1 MISPVFWRDDI
12 SDAPHEGV
20 VVVVCALT
28 AASITEPTQRD
39 LAEAPARNPA
49 RARFFERRALTRRVV
64 AARLGIDPQSVTIG
78 HAPSGA
84 PVILSPRGAL
94 LVSISGR
101 DDCCAV
107 AIAPCAVGVDIEPI
121 DDAAEPPWNVLS
133 DGERLALGA
142 LDGGARA
149 EAFLRLWT
157 GKEAYLKALGKGLA
171 REPREI
177 KILPA
182 NNAAFFLRDRGALVS
197 CVAEQ
202 RRISLGGRDVI
213 ASLVVLTDA
222 P

>member
-1 MISPVFWRDDI
+1 MSAAVFWRDDT
-12 SDAPHEGV
+12 SDAPREGV

-28 AASITEPTQRD
+28 AASFIEPTPRD
-39 LAEAPARNPA
+39 LAEAPARDPA
-49 RARFFERRALTRRVV
+49 RARFFERRALTRGVV

-84 PVILSPRGAL
+84 PVVLTPRGAPH
-94 LVSISGR
+94 VSISGR
-101 DDCCAV
+101 DDFCAV
-107 AIAPCAVGVDIEPI
+107 ALAPCAVGVDIEPI
-121 DDAAEPPWNVLS
+121 NDAAEPAWNVLG

-142 LDGGARA
+142 LVGGARA

-157 GKEAYLKALGKGLA
+157 GKEAYLKALGEGLA

-177 KILPA
+177 EISLL
-182 NNAAFFLRDRGALVS
+182 NNAAFLVRDRGAPVS

-202 RRISLGGRDVI
+202 RRIALGGREFI
-213 ASLVVLTDA
+213 ASVVVLTGA